1 MTLKQFR
8 IAFAELRTKGFIRT
22 QRRGPTGVGHTLE
35 AALNLNENNLALP
48 DLGTVELKAHRD
60 DSQSMITLF
69 TFNRNAWVMPPLDAV
84 KQYGTLDENGRKGL
98 YFTMGQTP
106 NSAGLFLKVEDEIV
120 SVQDT
125 TGNIV
130 VRWKTE
136 DLANQFAKKMPAL
149 VLVSAQTEWRGE
161 HEYFRYYRARLLSG
175 TSPLLIADQLR
186 LGNML
191 VDLRL
196 HDKGTSARNHGTG
209 FRALESKLDRIFARV
224 EEL

>member
-1 MTLKQFR
+1 MTLEEFR
-8 IAFAELRTKGFIRT
+8 IAFGELRGKGFIRT
-22 QRRGPTGVGHTLE
+22 KRRGPTGVGHTLE
-35 AALNLNENNLALP
+35 ATLNLSENNLALP

-60 DSQSMITLF
+60 DVQSMITLF

-98 YFTMGQTP
+98 YFTMSQTP

-136 DLANQFAKKMPAL
+136 DLANQFAKKMPVL

-196 HDKGTSARNHGTG
+196 HDQGTRARNHGTG
-209 FRALESKLDRIFARV
+209 FRALESRLDRLFTKV